1 MKQTFQH
8 GYLRRTKRKASPD
21 RWEFLWREIDETGK
35 KLRRTAII
43 GTVQQYPSEEAA
55 LAAANGLRIE
65 INSNVYRKC
74 FTPMS
79 VADVIDH
86 YVQTDLSLDPGWHSV
101 ATRTV
106 YRYFLEKWIRPQW
119 GTYDI
124 RSVRTLAVEHWLR
137 TLKNEEGDSLADT
150 TKAKIRSILSVLF
163 NHAIRC
169 EWLEQGKNPIL
180 LVRQGAKRKRTPAVF
195 DVAEIQLLL
204 PQLDR
209 QYRLM
214 VMLAVTT
221 GLRRSELFAL
231 KWCDVNFSGLEIS
244 IRRSIYLGVVGDCKT
259 ETSRAPVPITERLAA
274 ELWIWKE
281 TTKYPQ
287 PEDWVFASRRNEG
300 RTPLWPGIVLQ
311 KVIRPAA
318 VRAGI
323 SKRFGWHTFRHTYS
337 TLLIAN
343 GENVKVVQELM
354 RHASSH
360 FTLQI
365 YSQAQIRTKRAAQSR
380 LVEALLAEGT
390 LDSPPTPVADN
401 GSERH
406 QSW

>member
-1 MKQTFQH
+1 MRQTFQH
-8 GYLRRTKRKASPD
+8 GYLRRTKRKVGPG
-21 RWEFLWREIDETGK
+21 RWELLWREIDETGK

-43 GTVQQYPSEEAA
+43 GTIEQYPNEEAA
-55 LAAANGLRIE
+55 LTAANGLRME
-65 INSNVYRKC
+65 INSDVYRRRIKPL
-74 FTPMS
+74 T
-79 VADVIDH
+79 VTDLIDH
-86 YVQTDLSLDPGWHSV
+86 YIHTDLSPEAGWHSV
-101 ATRTV
+101 ATRTI
-106 YRYFLEKWIRPQW
+106 YRYFLRKWIRPQW
-119 GTYDI
+119 GTSALH
-124 RSVRTLAVEHWLR
+124 SVRTLAVEHWLR
-137 TLKNEEGDSLADT
+137 TLKNAERDPLADA
-150 TKAKIRSILSVLF
+150 TKAKIRSIFSVLF

-180 LVRQGAKRKRTPAVF
+180 LVRQSAKRKYTPSVF
-195 DVAEIQLLL
+195 EVSEIQLLL
-204 PQLDR
+204 SQLDR
-209 QYRLM
+209 EYRLM
-214 VMLAVTT
+214 VLLAVTT

-259 ETSRAPVPITERLAA
+259 ETSRAPVSITERMAA
-274 ELWIWKE
+274 DLWIWKE
-281 TTKYPQ
+281 TAEYF
-287 PEDWVFASRRNEG
+287 ESDDWIFASPTNDG
-300 RTPLWPGIVLQ
+300 DLPLWPGIVLQ

-343 GENVKVVQELM
+343 GENIKVVQELM

-380 LVEALLAEGT
+380 LVEAILSEET
-390 LDSPPTPVADN
+390 CDSLPTPVANDES
-401 GSERH
+401 GRH
-406 QSW
+406 PLF

>member
-1 MKQTFQH
+1 MKRSFQH
-8 GYLRRTKRKASPD
+8 GYLRRTNRKTGPD
-21 RWEFLWREIDETGK
+21 RWEFLWREVDEDGK
-35 KLRRTAII
+35 RVRRTAII
-43 GTVQQYPSEEAA
+43 GTLEQYPSEEAA
-55 LAAANGLRIE
+55 LTAANGLKME
-65 INSNVYRKC
+65 LNNDLYRRRLK
-74 FTPMS
+74 PMS
-79 VADVIDH
+79 VADLIDH
-86 YVQTDLSLDPGWHSV
+86 YTQTDLSIEAGWHSV

-106 YRYFLEKWIRPQW
+106 YRYFLDKWIRPRR
-119 GTYDI
+119 GTSAL

-137 TLKNEEGDSLADT
+137 TLKNEGDDSLADA
-150 TKAKIRSILSVLF
+150 TKAKIRSVLSVLF

-180 LVRQGAKRKRTPAVF
+180 LVRQSAKRKSTPTVF
-195 DVAEIQLLL
+195 EVAEIQLLL
-204 PQLDR
+204 PHLDR

-221 GLRRSELFAL
+221 GLRRGELFGL

-259 ETSRAPVPITERLAA
+259 EASRAPVPITERMAA

-281 TTKYPQ
+281 TSEYSQ
-287 PEDWVFASRRNEG
+287 SDDWVFASRKNEG
-300 RTPLWPGIVLQ
+300 QKPLWPGVVLQ

-380 LVEALLAEGT
+380 LVEALLSEET
-390 LDSPPTPVADN
+390 RDSLTPVSNNESQRD
-401 GSERH
+401 
-406 QSW
+406 QSF